1 MYICLSVF
9 LSICLSLTSVSMFIT
24 FLCFVNIAGYLFMFL
39 RQHTSGTSL
48 DERMALLVPIIVVV
62 KGRLH
67 DGA

>member
-1 MYICLSVF
+1 
-9 LSICLSLTSVSMFIT
+9 
-24 FLCFVNIAGYLFMFL
+24 MFL